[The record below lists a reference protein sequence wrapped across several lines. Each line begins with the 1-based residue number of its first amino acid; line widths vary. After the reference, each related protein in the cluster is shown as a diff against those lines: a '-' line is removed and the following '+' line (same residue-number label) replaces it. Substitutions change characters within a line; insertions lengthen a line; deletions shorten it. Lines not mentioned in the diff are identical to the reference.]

1 MSFSSSHTNVTTCP
15 SLVTIWATM
24 VMLTHLNPPARH
36 LLGNGPYPDEEKDLG
51 LDLTA
56 PDWRNG
62 DRNYMKKLS
71 PTDLYL
77 CQWCTGE
84 FLTVTSCAAH

>member
-1 MSFSSSHTNVTTCP
+1 MAPT
-15 SLVTIWATM
+15 
-24 VMLTHLNPPARH
+24 
-36 LLGNGPYPDEEKDLG
+36 PDEEKDLG

-84 FLTVTSCAAH
+84 FLTVTSCAAHWRAAHEPYGFPRAKYNIDRRRRPFF